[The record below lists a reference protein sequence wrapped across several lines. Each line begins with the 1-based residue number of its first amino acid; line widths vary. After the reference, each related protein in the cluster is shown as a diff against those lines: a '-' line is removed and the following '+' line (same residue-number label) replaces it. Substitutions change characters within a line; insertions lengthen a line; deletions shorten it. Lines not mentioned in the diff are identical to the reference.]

1 MNTQFN
7 ERNIS
12 MVMDMYELTMSNGYL
27 NKKCHNTMAAFD
39 VFYRTNPD
47 NAGFAIFA
55 GLEQVI
61 EYIQNLHFGEEDIAY
76 LRSRNLFTEE
86 FLDYLLHFEFQG
98 DIYAMPEGTIMY
110 PNEPVMTVVAPMI
123 DAQLIETAVLLRINH
138 QSGSRRKR
146 TESCVR
152 RTGNRYLISARGVL
166 TMWMRPCTGQGLL
179 ILAEP

>member
-86 FLDYLLHFEFQG
+86 FLGKWKTKE
-98 DIYAMPEGTIMY
+98 TIR
-110 PNEPVMTVVAPMI
+110 
-123 DAQLIETAVLLRINH
+123 LLREIFSFSH
-138 QSGSRRKR
+138 FK
-146 TESCVR
+146 
-152 RTGNRYLISARGVL
+152 L
-166 TMWMRPCTGQGLL
+166 
-179 ILAEP
+179 

>member
-1 MNTQFN
+1 MNTQYN

-27 NKKCHNTMAAFD
+27 NKKCNNTMAAFD

-47 NAGFAIFA
+47 NAGFAVFA

-61 EYIQNLHFGEEDIAY
+61 EYIQNLHFSEEDIAY

-86 FLDYLLHFEFQG
+86 FLDYLLHFKFQG

-110 PNEPVMTVVAPMI
+110 PNEPIMTVVAPMI
-123 DAQLIETAVLLRINH
+123 DAQLIETAILLEINH
-138 QSGSRRKR
+138 QSLIATKTNRIVRAANGKPVSDFGARRAHN
-146 TESCVR
+146 VDAAVY
-152 RTGNRYLISARGVL
+152 GARAAYI
-166 TMWMRPCTGQGLL
+166 C
-179 ILAEP
+179 